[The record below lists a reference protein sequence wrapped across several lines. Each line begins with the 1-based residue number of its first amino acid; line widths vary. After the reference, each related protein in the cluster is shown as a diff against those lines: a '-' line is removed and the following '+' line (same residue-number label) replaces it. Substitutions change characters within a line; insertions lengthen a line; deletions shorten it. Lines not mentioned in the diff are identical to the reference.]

1 MAAANLDLLIEQGT
15 TFKRTITVKNSLDV
29 EVDLTGSTFRG
40 QIRKTPS
47 SQTVAATFVCTLLNQ
62 ITDTGKVDIVIS
74 AENTALIPLAT
85 ASKPLLTS
93 ENFVYNIEWVKPDS
107 SVVRI
112 LEGLAIV
119 SPEVTK

>member
-29 EVDLTGSTFRG
+29 AVDLTGSTFRG

>member
-29 EVDLTGSTFRG
+29 AVDLTGSTFRG

-47 SQTVAATFVCTLLNQ
+47 SQTIAATFVCTLLNQ